1 MITTPTTRSY
11 ASGLG
16 GRIGAFVVGV
26 IAVPLVG
33 IGFPLVVLNNWLD
46 IRDSKILIAV
56 CVGILVIGWLWV
68 LVHVFVTG
76 PIRFETDAAT
86 VRLRRGLRVTNEWS
100 RAGTAFS
107 SLVVRNSTNG
117 IPSGSTRT
125 LIAVTPTERVE
136 VPARWF
142 SATAF
147 NDLMADL
154 APVSAMTDPDPAA
167 PSLTTRDF
175 TLDPRAT
182 RLRPVPRVI
191 VTVLIVGFVLA
202 LAIAAYFIATEPSA
216 DVEALYFIAAIALFT
231 VIVVAI
237 VYASGR
243 RRASK
248 IPSRIT
254 VTGSTIQVDGRATYF
269 AQLQTVELTP
279 PGYSGNF
286 RSMTLVEKTGQRT
299 SYALGAGSTART
311 SVFPDYAEF
320 VDLLGR
326 VAPAGLVRFDLR

>member
-1 MITTPTTRSY
+1 MITTPTTRVY

-16 GRIGAFVVGV
+16 GRIGAFVVGL
-26 IAVPLVG
+26 IAVPLVAV
-33 IGFPLVVLNNWLD
+33 GFPLVVLNNWLD
-46 IRDSKILIAV
+46 IRDSKILIPV
-56 CVGILVIGWLWV
+56 CVGILVVGWVWL
-68 LVHVFVTG
+68 LVHIFVTG
-76 PIRFETDAAT
+76 PIKVETDAAS

-100 RAGTAFS
+100 RSSTVFS

-125 LIAVTPTERVE
+125 FIAVTPTERVE

-142 SATAF
+142 SATTF
-147 NDLMADL
+147 NDLMADV
-154 APVSAMTDPDPAA
+154 APVSAVPDPDAPAV
-167 PSLTTRDF
+167 TTRDF
-175 TLDPRAT
+175 ALDPRAT

-191 VTVLIVGFVLA
+191 VTVLIVGFVFA

-254 VTGSTIQVDGRATYF
+254 VTGSTIQVDGRAAYF
-269 AQLQTVELTP
+269 GQLQRIELTP
-279 PGYSGNF
+279 PGYSGNL
-286 RSMTLVEKTGQRT
+286 RSMTLVEKTGQRST
-299 SYALGAGSTART
+299 YALGAGSTARA
-311 SVFPDYAEF
+311 SVFPQYGEF

>member
-26 IAVPLVG
+26 LAVPLVG
-33 IGFPLVVLNNWLD
+33 IGFPLLVLNNWLD

-56 CVGILVIGWLWV
+56 CVSILVIGWLWV

-76 PIRFETDAAT
+76 PIKFETDAAT

-100 RAGTAFS
+100 RAGTVFS

-142 SATAF
+142 SASAF
-147 NDLMADL
+147 NDLMADV
-154 APVSAMTDPDPAA
+154 APVSAMPAPDV
-167 PSLTTRDF
+167 PSVTTRDF

-182 RLRPVPRVI
+182 RLSPVPRVI
-191 VTVLIVGFVLA
+191 VTVLIVGFVVA

-237 VYASGR
+237 VYVSGR

-248 IPSRIT
+248 IPSRIA

-299 SYALGAGSTART
+299 TYALGAGSTART